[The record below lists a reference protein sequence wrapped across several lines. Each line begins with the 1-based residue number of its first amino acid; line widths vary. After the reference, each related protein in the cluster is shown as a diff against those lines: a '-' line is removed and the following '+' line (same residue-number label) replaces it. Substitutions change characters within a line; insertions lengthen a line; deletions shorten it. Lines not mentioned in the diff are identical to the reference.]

1 MVHKTSIDSQDLET
15 GGARPRDAILRLS
28 LHDQLLGRLRAMI
41 IEGELLPETKID
53 EKDLCARFGV
63 SRTPLREALKV
74 LASEGLVTLIA
85 HRGAIV
91 APLDMDELSAAF
103 PVMGSLEALA
113 GELAATHASEWEIA
127 EVARLQEQLVDMHR
141 GGDLRRYFEINKLIH
156 EIILNAARNPVL
168 TQLYGQV
175 ALKVRR
181 ARYTANM
188 SPERWAEAIAE
199 HAMILKALQQRD
211 GKKLSTILRA
221 HLDHKFETVRAAR
234 GHVESRHSTS
244 NSSA

>member
-1 MVHKTSIDSQDLET
+1 MARTKSSETPVID
-15 GGARPRDAILRLS
+15 RPPQRRVEPILRPS

-41 IEGELLPETKID
+41 VEGELLPEAKID
-53 EKDLCARFGV
+53 EKELCARFAV

-91 APLDMDELSAAF
+91 APLDIEELSAAF
-103 PVMGSLEALA
+103 PVMGALEALA
-113 GELAATHASEWEIA
+113 GELAAKYADDWEID
-127 EVARLQEQLVDMHR
+127 EVARLQEQLVDMHKA
-141 GGDLRRYFEINKLIH
+141 GNLRSYFEVNKMIH

-168 TQLYGQV
+168 SQIYGQV

-181 ARYTANM
+181 ARYTANI

-199 HAMILKALQQRD
+199 HALILKALQARD
-211 GKKLSTILRA
+211 GKKLATILRA
-221 HLDHKFETVRAAR
+221 HLDHKFETVRAAM
-234 GHVESRHSTS
+234 GG
-244 NSSA
+244 

>member
-1 MVHKTSIDSQDLET
+1 MARKKSSETSVID
-15 GGARPRDAILRLS
+15 RPPQRRVEPILRPS

-41 IEGELLPETKID
+41 VEGELLPEAKID
-53 EKDLCARFGV
+53 EKDLCARFAV

-91 APLDMDELSAAF
+91 APLDIEELSAAF
-103 PVMGSLEALA
+103 PVMGTLEALA
-113 GELAATHASEWEIA
+113 GELAAKNAGDWEID
-127 EVARLQEQLVDMHR
+127 EVARLQGQLVDMHKA
-141 GGDLRRYFEINKLIH
+141 GNLRSYFEVNKMIH

-168 TQLYGQV
+168 SQLYGQV

-199 HAMILKALQQRD
+199 HALILKALQARD
-211 GKKLSTILRA
+211 GKKLATILRA
-221 HLDHKFETVRAAR
+221 HLDHKFDTVMANQPRR
-234 GHVESRHSTS
+234 
-244 NSSA
+244 

>member
-1 MVHKTSIDSQDLET
+1 MARKRSTTFPVHPN
-15 GGARPRDAILRLS
+15 RPRETILRLS
-28 LHDQLLGRLRAMI
+28 LHDQLLGRLRAMV
-41 IEGELLPETKID
+41 IEGELLPEAKID

-91 APLDMDELSAAF
+91 SPLDMDELSAAF

-113 GELAATHASEWEIA
+113 GELAAKNADDWEIA
-127 EVARLQEQLVDMHR
+127 EVARLQEQLVDMHTA
-141 GGDLRRYFEINKLIH
+141 GNLRAYFEVNKMIH
-156 EIILNAARNPVL
+156 EIILSAARNPVL
-168 TQLYGQV
+168 SQLYGQV

-188 SPERWAEAIAE
+188 SSERWAEAIVE
-199 HAMILKALQQRD
+199 HAMILRALQARD
-211 GKKLSTILRA
+211 GKELSGILRA
-221 HLDHKFETVRAAR
+221 HLDHKFETVRAAL
-234 GHVESRHSTS
+234 GG
-244 NSSA
+244 

>member
-1 MVHKTSIDSQDLET
+1 MARKKSSDAPVIDRLPQRRVE
-15 GGARPRDAILRLS
+15 PILRLS

-41 IEGELLPETKID
+41 VEGELLPESKID
-53 EKDLCARFGV
+53 EKDLCARFAV

-91 APLDMDELSAAF
+91 APLDIEELSAAF
-103 PVMGSLEALA
+103 PVMGTLEALA
-113 GELAATHASEWEIA
+113 GELAAKYADDWEID
-127 EVARLQEQLVDMHR
+127 EVARLQEQLVDMHKA
-141 GGDLRRYFEINKLIH
+141 GNLRSYFEVNKMIH

-175 ALKVRR
+175 ASKVRR
-181 ARYTANM
+181 ARYTANI

-199 HAMILKALQQRD
+199 HALILKALQNRD
-211 GKKLSTILRA
+211 GKKLATILRA
-221 HLDHKFETVRAAR
+221 HLDHKFETVRAAL
-234 GHVESRHSTS
+234 GG
-244 NSSA
+244 